1 VKMGVGI
8 SEAVKVLVLVSIMA
22 WVLAGFGSLLLSVG
36 VGLRS
41 DALGPVSTQ
50 EIVCNGTVG

>member
-1 VKMGVGI
+1 
-8 SEAVKVLVLVSIMA
+8 MA